1 MKTRR
6 LAIAVVVGSLSL
18 ALAPGCMKTLSEQSK
33 KDPNFKLT
41 KKTNDIKPF
50 DPKAKQ
56 QITENRA
63 HADDP
68 VLGPVQMLKPTIT
81 KIDLL
86 NIQHTL
92 DLYNAAEGHYP
103 KDYDEFMTKV
113 VKAYDIRLEV
123 LPAGWQY
130 AYDVENH
137 TVRIVSTPE
146 GPAKGGPAANGAPAA
161 GNGAAKK

>member
-1 MKTRR
+1 MKCRGFVA
-6 LAIAVVVGSLSL
+6 LVGIGSLSL
-18 ALAPGCMKTLSEQSK
+18 ALAVGCKESLSEQVK
-33 KDPNFKLT
+33 KDPNFNLN

-56 QITENRA
+56 EINENRA

-86 NIQHTL
+86 NLQHTL

-113 VKAYDIRLEV
+113 VKAYDVKLAV
-123 LPAGWQY
+123 LPPGWQY

-137 TVRIVSTPE
+137 TVRIVSAPE
-146 GPAKGGPAANGAPAA
+146 GPAKGGPPVAKGGQP
-161 GNGAAKK
+161 AAKK